1 MNLKGKIVLITVIT
15 IIALVGVG
23 FASWTITTSADSNI
37 GGVSGV
43 VTAAIEAE
51 GVQVKTADGS
61 ATVSALYIICDSPTS
76 GNGIYWSTTN
86 DATAY
91 DNKITQVKLVGSVNE
106 DDNDIADIAKYT
118 GNFSCSFAGVSTAT
132 YINVPAIALNE
143 DVVSASK
150 NADVEYLYTL
160 PTLTY
165 KTVPNSVAEVNA
177 LETEVNAL
185 NLTITFSF
193 SVKSVSAE

>member
-1 MNLKGKIVLITVIT
+1 MNLKGKIVLITIIT

-61 ATVSALYIICDSPTS
+61 ATVSALYIICDSPS
-76 GNGIYWSTTN
+76 GHGIYWSTTN

-91 DNKITQVKLVGSVNE
+91 DNKITQIKLVGSVNE

-118 GNFSCSFAGVSTAT
+118 GTFSCSFAGVSTAT
-132 YINVPAIALNE
+132 WINVPAIAINE
-143 DVVSASK
+143 DVVSLSK
-150 NADVEYLYTL
+150 NADVEYTYTL

-165 KTVPNSVAEVNA
+165 KTVPNTVAKVNA